1 MVGVYVAMK
10 DEKASW
16 GGGVSKPQLE
26 PCGLAAQG

>member
-16 GGGVSKPQLE
+16 GGGVSKQLE